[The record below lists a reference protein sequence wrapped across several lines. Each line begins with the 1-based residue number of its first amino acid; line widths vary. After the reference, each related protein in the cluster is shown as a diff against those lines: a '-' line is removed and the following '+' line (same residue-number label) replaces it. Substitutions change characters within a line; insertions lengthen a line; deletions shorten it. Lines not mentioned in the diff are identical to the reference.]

1 MKREFGCILLFLL
14 LLFTACDGERSREMS
29 ALLDRADSLNR
40 AFVPMTGGLDSLLR
54 DAADY
59 YDRHGTSNE
68 QMRAHYL
75 LGCAYRDMGEAPA
88 ALQSYQDAVD
98 RADTTSTDCDIKRL
112 MSVYGQMSTLFHY
125 QNLPT
130 DELEANYHV
139 QSCAEKLKD
148 TLTYIRCIELKV
160 RPYFLLHDTA
170 SMLRV
175 LHQAQ
180 QLYLK
185 HGYAE
190 EAASVYPSII
200 DIYISR
206 DSLEAAKKLMDV
218 FEAKS
223 GLFDAKGNISAG
235 RENYYELKGLY
246 HIKNNKLDSAE
257 FFFRR
262 LMQFHLITGA
272 YRGLFSVYKGRMN
285 TDSIVKYAQLYEEAV
300 NQEQETLRTQTVH
313 QMSSLYNYQ
322 RFLKEA
328 DAESKRAARLKY
340 YFLLSIFFV
349 SVVIFAGILIGIIQA
364 HKRKSLAKET
374 ERLKKDYTE
383 AVAKKEQLAVEMEIL
398 KANHE
403 QLKTSEQEAKSM
415 IEVVNANNNQL
426 LKTKEREIAE
436 LNEKIREYA
445 GRLLHSSKNVGNRP
459 QLDLLVEDFHGK
471 ATRKKNMSLPNRKEW
486 EQLVSLF
493 ATIQPEAYVAIGR
506 DLTLSAQELKACIL
520 LLLKFSNGEIISLL
534 DISSQG
540 MTNIRA
546 RINEK
551 LFGEPKAS
559 NLAQNLKKIPLV

>member
-1 MKREFGCILLFLL
+1 
-14 LLFTACDGERSREMS
+14 
-29 ALLDRADSLNR
+29 
-40 AFVPMTGGLDSLLR
+40 
-54 DAADY
+54 
-59 YDRHGTSNE
+59 
-68 QMRAHYL
+68 
-75 LGCAYRDMGEAPA
+75 
-88 ALQSYQDAVD
+88 
-98 RADTTSTDCDIKRL
+98 
-112 MSVYGQMSTLFHY
+112 
-125 QNLPT
+125 
-130 DELEANYHV
+130 
-139 QSCAEKLKD
+139 
-148 TLTYIRCIELKV
+148 
-160 RPYFLLHDTA
+160 LLHDTA

-257 FFFRR
+257 FCFRR

-285 TDSIVKYAQLYEEAV
+285 TDSIVKYAQLYEDAV
-300 NQEQETLRTQTVH
+300 NHEQETLRTQTVH

-398 KANHE
+398 KVNHE

-445 GRLLHSSKNVGNRP
+445 GRLLHTSKNVGNRP